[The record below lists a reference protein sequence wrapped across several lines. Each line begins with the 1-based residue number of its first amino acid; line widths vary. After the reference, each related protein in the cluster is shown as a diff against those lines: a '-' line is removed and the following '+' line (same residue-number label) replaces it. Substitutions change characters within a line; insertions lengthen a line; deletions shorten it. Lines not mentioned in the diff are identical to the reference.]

1 MLNFIDNFL
10 NKITMYRLILYYLM
24 TLIFTTILFSTFGL
38 LSYNPLSIIF
48 STLLITFICWLTNI
62 IFGRVFEA
70 PINIESVYITA
81 LIIVLIINPI
91 KGIGDSNYFVMAI
104 WASILAISSKY
115 IIAIRKKHIFNPAA
129 FAVALISFTL
139 YQSASWWVGTTIMAP
154 FVLIGGLL
162 ITRKIRRLDLVGS
175 FALVVLAGIIGLHF
189 NNPAGVLSGL
199 LNILQKTFLIGPF
212 MFLAFVMLTE
222 PLTSPP
228 TSNLRICYGA
238 IVGFFFIPDL
248 HIGSIYSTPE
258 LALLIGNLFVYLVS
272 PKTKLILKLKEIVPI
287 ATDAYDFVFTTNQ
300 KFNFKPGQYL
310 EWTFAHPHPDNRG
323 NRRYFTIAS
332 SPTEPDIKMG
342 LKFYSPAS
350 TYKKNLL
357 AMIVNDTLV
366 GSQLAGDFT
375 LPKNK
380 DKKLVFI
387 AGGIGVTPFRS
398 MIKYLV
404 DTKESRAIT
413 MFYSNKTKG
422 DFAYTK
428 DFDAAELQLGIKTV
442 YTITDKESAPANW
455 IGETGF
461 VNKEMIQKYVP
472 DYTDRT
478 YYISGPHMMVTTFE
492 KMLHDM
498 GVSSSQIKTDFFP
511 GFA

>member
-1 MLNFIDNFL
+1 
-10 NKITMYRLILYYLM
+10 MYRLILYYLM
-24 TLIFTTILFSTFGL
+24 SLIGVAIIFSIFGLLPYQPLSILFSTV
-38 LSYNPLSIIF
+38 I
-48 STLLITFICWLTNI
+48 ITFVCWLTNV
-62 IFGRVFEA
+62 IFGYVFEA
-70 PINIESVYITA
+70 PVNVESVYITA
-81 LIIVLIINPI
+81 LILVLLISPI
-91 KGIGDSNYFVMAI
+91 KDFNDNNFLSFAI
-104 WASILAISSKY
+104 WASVLAISSKY
-115 IIAIRKKHIFNPAA
+115 IIAIKKKHIFNPAA

-139 YQSASWWVGTTIMAP
+139 FQSASWWVGTTIMAP

-162 ITRKIRRLDLVGS
+162 VTKKLRRFDLVGS
-175 FALVVLAGIIGLHF
+175 FALVVLAGLVGLHF

-199 LNILQKTFLIGPF
+199 LNILQKTFLIGPL

-248 HIGSIYSTPE
+248 HFGSIYSTPE
-258 LALLIGNLFVYLVS
+258 LALLIGNLFVYLIS
-272 PKTKLILKLKEIVPI
+272 PKTKLILRLKEIVPI

-342 LKFYSPAS
+342 LKFYNPAS

-357 AMIVNDTLV
+357 SMIANDTLV
-366 GSQLAGDFT
+366 ASQLAGDFT
-375 LPKNK
+375 LPKDKN
-380 DKKLVFI
+380 KKLVFI

-404 DTKESRAIT
+404 DEKESRAIT
-413 MFYSNKTKG
+413 MFYSNRTKL

-428 DFDAAELQLGIKTV
+428 DFDQAEQQLGIKTV
-442 YTITDKESAPANW
+442 YTITDKGAAPANW
-455 IGETGF
+455 SGETGF
-461 VNKEMIQKYVP
+461 VNKEMVQKYVP
-472 DYTDRT
+472 DYMDRT

-492 KMLHDM
+492 KMLHEM
-498 GVSSSQIKTDFFP
+498 GVSGSQIKTDFFP